1 MRQEILMA
9 TKQLYYISNY
19 NKQNYKMYQFRAKKS
34 DIDLIT
40 KLDTISNR
48 NEYILELIMNDIK
61 PNVLTIKQIRERIKP
76 IMMKHNIKEVYLF
89 GSYSRGEAN
98 RNSDVDLYCDE
109 GDVDTL
115 WKLSA
120 FYDEL
125 REALG
130 KDVDIVTIGS
140 DIDDIFKNEIER
152 DMLRIC

>member
-1 MRQEILMA
+1 MA
-9 TKQLYYISNY
+9 TNQLKYISNY
-19 NKQNYKMYQFRAKKS
+19 NKENYKMYQFRVKKTDS
-34 DIDLIT
+34 DLIT
-40 KLDTISNR
+40 KLESVSNR
-48 NEYILELIMNDIK
+48 NGYICDLIMEDIN
-61 PNVLTIKQIRERIKP
+61 PSILTIKQIRERVRP
-76 IMMKHNIKEVYLF
+76 IMEKHNIKKVYLF

-115 WKLSA
+115 WKLST
-120 FYDEL
+120 FSYEL

-140 DIDDIFKNEIER
+140 DLDEIFKNEIEK

>member
-1 MRQEILMA
+1 M
-9 TKQLYYISNY
+9 TS
-19 NKQNYKMYQFRAKKS
+19 RA
-34 DIDLIT
+34 
-40 KLDTISNR
+40 DTISNR

-140 DIDDIFKNEIER
+140 DIDEMFKDEIEK

>member
-1 MRQEILMA
+1 MG
-9 TKQLYYISNY
+9 TNQLKYISNY
-19 NKQNYKMYQFRAKKS
+19 NKENYKMYQFRVKKS
-34 DIDLIT
+34 DTDLIT

>member
-1 MRQEILMA
+1 MSSN
-9 TKQLYYISNY
+9 QLNYISKY
-19 NKQNYKMYQFRAKKS
+19 NKENYKMYQFRVKKS
-34 DIDLIT
+34 DVDLIK
-40 KLDTISNR
+40 KLDSIPNR
-48 NEYILELIMNDIK
+48 NGYITDLIMEDIN
-61 PNVLTIKQIRERIKP
+61 PSILTIKQIRERIKP
-76 IMMKHNIKEVYLF
+76 IMLKHNIKEVYLF
-89 GSYSRGEAN
+89 GSYARGEAN

-130 KDVDIVTIGS
+130 KDVDIVTIGT
-140 DIDDIFKNEIER
+140 DLDVFFKTEIEK

>member
-1 MRQEILMA
+1 MG
-9 TKQLYYISNY
+9 TNQLKYISNY
-19 NKQNYKMYQFRAKKS
+19 NKENYKMYQFRVKKS
-34 DIDLIT
+34 DTDLIT

-48 NEYILELIMNDIK
+48 NQYILELIMNDIK

-140 DIDDIFKNEIER
+140 DIDEMFKDEIER

>member
-1 MRQEILMA
+1 MA
-9 TKQLYYISNY
+9 TNQLKYISNY
-19 NKQNYKMYQFRAKKS
+19 NKENYKMYQFRVKKTDS
-34 DIDLIT
+34 DLIT
-40 KLDTISNR
+40 KLESVSNR
-48 NEYILELIMNDIK
+48 NSYICDLIMEDIN
-61 PNVLTIKQIRERIKP
+61 PSILTIKQIRERIRP
-76 IMMKHNIKEVYLF
+76 IMAKHNVKKVYLF

-120 FYDEL
+120 FSDEL

-140 DIDDIFKNEIER
+140 DLDEIFKNEIEK
-152 DMLRIC
+152 DMLRIY

>member
-1 MRQEILMA
+1 M
-9 TKQLYYISNY
+9 TTNQLKYISNY
-19 NKQNYKMYQFRAKKS
+19 NKENYKMYQFRVKKS
-34 DIDLIT
+34 DKVLIT
-40 KLDTISNR
+40 KLNSVSNR
-48 NEYILELIMNDIK
+48 NVYIRDLIMEDIN
-61 PNVLTIKQIRERIKP
+61 PSILTIKQIRERIKP
-76 IMMKHNIKEVYLF
+76 IALKHDIKEVYLF

-98 RNSDVDLYCDE
+98 RNSDIDLYCDE

-120 FYDEL
+120 FHDEL

-140 DIDDIFKNEIER
+140 DLDEIFKNEIEK